1 MLSQLYPLMNNTQKK
16 RLIALYMAREKKL
29 TAYEIYS
36 LVMEDV
42 KEWDKKLSNRM
53 QQECSKFIK
62 RLQKQRQKEQ
72 KDAEMNGYQSEKLDE
87 DWLNRESLV
96 SNPFITNFWK
106 WFTNPLEYD
115 YHKFDVTWCGI
126 LKHLKLFECLS
137 EKQKKVLQ
145 ERLEPYRK
153 PQQYPEIF
161 AFYCEHY
168 L

>member
-1 MLSQLYPLMNNTQKK
+1 
-16 RLIALYMAREKKL
+16 
-29 TAYEIYS
+29 
-36 LVMEDV
+36 
-42 KEWDKKLSNRM
+42 M

-72 KDAEMNGYQSEKLDE
+72 KDAEMNGYQLENLDE

-96 SNPFITNFWK
+96 SNPFIMLYNLYLNNKVENLTEFEEYIKTNFWK

-115 YHKFDVTWCGI
+115 YHKFDVTWCAI

-145 ERLEPYRK
+145 ERLESYCN